1 MSIRKTLSLIA
12 VTLAFSAAC
21 SAQINMAA
29 LAQFKQNQ
37 QKALAESLQP
47 QTTPGKT
54 KGKPSVIPAGA
65 NPLTAPGRP
74 AIIKAKNPVYKSN
87 YSDMHFRNV
96 R

>member
-1 MSIRKTLSLIA
+1 MSKTLSSLALI
-12 VTLAFSAAC
+12 LIFSAAC

-29 LAQFKQNQ
+29 IAQFKQNQ

-47 QTTPGKT
+47 QPAPVKG
-54 KGKPSVIPAGA
+54 KGKPSVRPAGA
-65 NPLTAPGRP
+65 NPLTDPSRP